1 MQDSSTNDLL
11 AAAEKTAEELVDKLK
26 SLSLTLALAESCTA
40 GMVSGFLANIPGASS
55 VLWGSFVC
63 YTKEAKVSMLGLDNG
78 ALSVH
83 GLVSRETAISMAA
96 GALNKSGADLAAS
109 VTGLAGPQGDGS
121 DVPVG
126 TVWAAAAIRNGETT
140 AREFHFSGSRNSVR
154 VRAAIAVLELLK
166 NTLELKVP
174 PLDLNQVFPQSGKTK
189 VPPLTKK

>member
-1 MQDSSTNDLL
+1 MQDSSINDLFVM
-11 AAAEKTAEELVDKLK
+11 AEKTAKELVEKLK

-63 YTKEAKVSMLGLDNG
+63 YTKEAKVSMLGLDNS
-78 ALSVH
+78 ALSAS
-83 GLVSRETAISMAA
+83 GLVSMETASSMAA
-96 GALNKSGADLAAS
+96 GALSKSGAGIAAS

-121 DVPVG
+121 DIPVG
-126 TVWAAAAIRNGETT
+126 TIWVAAAIRDGETT

-154 VRAAIAVLELLK
+154 IRAATAVLEFIK
-166 NTLELKVP
+166 NTLEH
-174 PLDLNQVFPQSGKTK
+174 N